1 MIKFFFII
9 SLLFPLENQV
19 FKIKF
24 LGLPTAKV
32 AFNAK
37 DTLYHGKMNK
47 YIHFTTE
54 SIGVFDYL
62 FHVDNQY
69 YTIVSDDIK
78 NIMSFSK
85 NTSQPNVENI
95 LETSIIKN
103 QTVYNNSSIII
114 PKDYF
119 NIFSLLYF
127 LCHNKVSDNHIV
139 NIEREGLLYSG
150 FISRTDELVEKNQ
163 ILYNLDLRTQESSK
177 DRPIIEHTDIFTWA
191 LFQDNAEREI
201 LIDYE
206 TNKIVQCQF
215 SKGGIRMV
223 ARNVKY

>member
-32 AFNAK
+32 ALNAR
-37 DTLYHGKMNK
+37 DTLYHGQMNK

-54 SIGVFDYL
+54 SMGVFDYL

-78 NIMSFSK
+78 NIMSFGK
-85 NTSQPNVENI
+85 NTRQPNVENT

-103 QTVYNNSSIII
+103 QTIYNNSSIII
-114 PKDYF
+114 PKNYF

-127 LCHNKVSDNHIV
+127 LSHNKISDNHIV
-139 NIEREGLLYSG
+139 NIEREGIFYTG
-150 FISRTDELVEKNQ
+150 VITRIDELVGKNQ
-163 ILYNLDLRTQESSK
+163 ILYNLDLRIQESSNNI
-177 DRPIIEHTDIFTWA
+177 PIIEHTDIFTWA
-191 LFQDNAEREI
+191 LFQDNAKREI
-201 LIDYE
+201 LIDYDA
-206 TNKIVQCQF
+206 NKIVKCQF
-215 SKGGIRMV
+215 SKGGIRMI
-223 ARNVKY
+223 ARNIRY